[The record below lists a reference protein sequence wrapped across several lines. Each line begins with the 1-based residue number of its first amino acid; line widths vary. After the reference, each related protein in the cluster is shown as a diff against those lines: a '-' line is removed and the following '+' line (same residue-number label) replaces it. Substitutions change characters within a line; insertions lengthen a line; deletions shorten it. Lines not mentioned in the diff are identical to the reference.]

1 MSAASYEARAF
12 GVHSAM
18 PLRTAHRLCPN
29 GVFLPGR
36 FDRYRELSRQ
46 VMRIFASYTPLVEP
60 ISLDEAFMDVTAS
73 MAAFGDGKT
82 IARSLKDRV
91 LDEAGLVVSVGV
103 ATNKLCAKVASD
115 LRKPDALVVVPPGG
129 EAAFLAP
136 LAVTGLW
143 RRAADAPDARRLR
156 RHHHRPTGGHA
167 GGHAVRRRFGIHGV
181 ELRLRALGVD
191 PSKVS
196 SGQAPKSIGHEL
208 TFNHDVTD
216 PARLEAT
223 LLDLAESVATR
234 LRNHHMAAGAVQL
247 KLRYEGFDTIT
258 RQAPLGH
265 QVRDSEPLYQLA
277 VSLLHKALSPEQ
289 AVRLIGLTAI
299 NLSEVQQLT
308 LFDATDRTDRIAQ
321 SIDAVRERFGEKAIT
336 RARLIGHRDHRRP
349 DFGER
354 RKLPPTSNNAEQTL
368 DESNG
373 RSWRAPFR
381 TPVLQAAGEGAR
393 HDGTHQ
399 DHAGPGAGAL
409 GSAPGHLGADGRP
422 SADGPRLR
430 RSATRRPPTRPS
442 AAAHHAAGRDR
453 CRAGAVFDGRQR
465 RFQAHGGARPSR
477 LSRSSR
483 LGHVGRVDRLP
494 ADDPDRSVTGLD
506 PARVASRIDQA
517 GAGQAHGAAVQL
529 GDRPRHRRHP
539 ERELPGADLVVDAP
553 RRLRPVDGL

>member
-1 MSAASYEARAF
+1 MRTILHADLDAFYASVEVLDDPSLRGKPVIVGGDPNARGVVSAASYEARAF

-73 MAAFGDGKT
+73 RAVFGDGET

-91 LDEAGLVVSVGV
+91 LDESGLVVSVGV

-136 LAVTGLW
+136 LPVTRLW
-143 RRAADAPDARRLR
+143 GVGPQTRQTLADYGVATIGQLAAMPEGTL
-156 RHHHRPTGGHA
+156 
-167 GGHAVRRRFGIHGV
+167 RRRFGIHGA

-277 VSLLHKALSPEQ
+277 VSLLHKALSPER

-308 LFDATDRTDRIAQ
+308 LFDAPDRTDRIAQ

-354 RKLPPTSNNAEQTL
+354 PEAPS
-368 DESNG
+368 DE
-373 RSWRAPFR
+373 
-381 TPVLQAAGEGAR
+381 
-393 HDGTHQ
+393 
-399 DHAGPGAGAL
+399 
-409 GSAPGHLGADGRP
+409 
-422 SADGPRLR
+422 
-430 RSATRRPPTRPS
+430 
-442 AAAHHAAGRDR
+442 
-453 CRAGAVFDGRQR
+453 
-465 RFQAHGGARPSR
+465 
-477 LSRSSR
+477 
-483 LGHVGRVDRLP
+483 
-494 ADDPDRSVTGLD
+494 
-506 PARVASRIDQA
+506 
-517 GAGQAHGAAVQL
+517 
-529 GDRPRHRRHP
+529 
-539 ERELPGADLVVDAP
+539 
-553 RRLRPVDGL
+553 

>member
-1 MSAASYEARAF
+1 VRTILHADLDAFYASVEVFDDPSLRGKPVIVGGDPNARGVVSAASYEARAF

-18 PLRTAHRLCPN
+18 PLRTAHRLCPT

-46 VMRIFASYTPLVEP
+46 VMRIFASYTPQVEP

-73 MAAFGDGKT
+73 RAVFGGGET

-136 LAVTGLW
+136 LPVTRLW
-143 RRAADAPDARRLR
+143 GVGPQTRQTLADYGVATIGQLAAMPEGTL
-156 RHHHRPTGGHA
+156 
-167 GGHAVRRRFGIHGV
+167 RRRFGIHGA

-191 PSKVS
+191 PSKVT

-223 LLDLAESVATR
+223 LLDLAESVASR

-277 VSLLHKALSPEQ
+277 VSLLHKALSPER

-299 NLSEVQQLT
+299 HLSEVQQLT
-308 LFDATDRTDRIAQ
+308 LFDAPDRTDRIAQ
-321 SIDAVRERFGEKAIT
+321 SIDAVRERFGDKAIT

-354 RKLPPTSNNAEQTL
+354 PEAPS
-368 DESNG
+368 DE
-373 RSWRAPFR
+373 
-381 TPVLQAAGEGAR
+381 
-393 HDGTHQ
+393 
-399 DHAGPGAGAL
+399 
-409 GSAPGHLGADGRP
+409 
-422 SADGPRLR
+422 
-430 RSATRRPPTRPS
+430 
-442 AAAHHAAGRDR
+442 
-453 CRAGAVFDGRQR
+453 
-465 RFQAHGGARPSR
+465 
-477 LSRSSR
+477 
-483 LGHVGRVDRLP
+483 
-494 ADDPDRSVTGLD
+494 
-506 PARVASRIDQA
+506 
-517 GAGQAHGAAVQL
+517 
-529 GDRPRHRRHP
+529 
-539 ERELPGADLVVDAP
+539 
-553 RRLRPVDGL
+553 